1 MIKYYLSYLNIIWY
15 ILVTIKYVVTIL
27 KKADLLIGY
36 KNVVSEVLK
45 LKKYY
50 VSFLSLTIKMVLWQF
65 PWIHAIDWIRYITQL
80 PLLGVVSLPK
90 L

>member
-1 MIKYYLSYLNIIWY
+1 MIEYYISYLNIIWY
-15 ILVTIKYVVTIL
+15 ISVTIKYVVIIL

-50 VSFLSLTIKMVLWQF
+50 VSFLSLTIKMVLW
-65 PWIHAIDWIRYITQL
+65 
-80 PLLGVVSLPK
+80 
-90 L
+90 